1 MELKKLFLFATSQIH
16 FIFKSK
22 FYNQIHAVFMGSP
35 SVPVLANIF
44 IGFTNLSS

>member
-22 FYNQIHAVFMGSP
+22 FYNQIHAVFMSF
-35 SVPVLANIF
+35 SLVPVLANIF
-44 IGFTNLSS
+44 IGFTNLSG